1 MCIRDRRKGW
11 HSGEILVCLVVNGRK
26 LPHAQEL
33 CAALIEQFP
42 AIRSI
47 VLNVNRQKTNVITG
61 LENISLYGPDVY
73 KRQSPN
79 RARLSTPA
87 WPRAAF
93 PTLCWAT

>member
-1 MCIRDRRKGW
+1 MRHIFLRKGW

-47 VLNVNRQKTNVITG
+47 VTEREPAETNVITG
-61 LENISLYGPDVY
+61 LENISLYGPDTL
-73 KRQSPN
+73 RIPC
-79 RARLSTPA
+79 
-87 WPRAAF
+87 AAYRYGWGRC
-93 PTLCWAT
+93 PSIR